1 MALATVGD
9 VSARLGREL
18 SSDEAEQ
25 VSTLL
30 GDAELLI
37 KTRIPDL
44 LARVAAGTIDS
55 AVVIMIEANMV
66 LRVVRNPDGY
76 VQETDG
82 NYSYQVSTAVA
93 SGRLSVLDDEWSW
106 LGITRGVFL
115 LVPKVNI
122 PWHDPIEPR
131 WWT

>member
-9 VSARLGREL
+9 VSARLGRDL
-18 SSDEAEQ
+18 SPDEATQ

-66 LRVVRNPDGY
+66 ARVVRNPDGY

-122 PWHDPIEPR
+122 PWRDQTEPR

>member
-9 VSARLGREL
+9 VSARLGRDL
-18 SSDEAEQ
+18 SPDEAEQ

-122 PWHDPIEPR
+122 PWHDPAEPR

>member
-1 MALATVGD
+1 MALATVED
-9 VSARLGREL
+9 VSARLGRDL
-18 SSDEAEQ
+18 SPDEAVQ

-66 LRVVRNPDGY
+66 ARVVRNPDGY

-122 PWHDPIEPR
+122 PWRDQTEPR